1 MYSYIHYRTKHLCMT
16 KSWATTIR
24 TPIED
29 FGRLSRTA
37 WHRASIENSEV
48 QRHST
53 SVAGARRRVCAHCAL
68 VGPVHRHPC
77 TPLYTVHTHSEDEK
91 MCRIFS
97 TKTVRMRVYVY
108 ILDDDICSFR
118 PRRAPQCWRVSS
130 PRLGRASSAGS
141 RVPVTRLVEHRSR
154 DHGNGGTS
162 EPGCWWAGLGRHASS
177 SSGVSALPALPCE
190 RSDSGAGWLLCR
202 VARAD

>member
-1 MYSYIHYRTKHLCMT
+1 MYSYVRTRDKASVHDKILGHHNSYPQSKT
-16 KSWATTIR
+16 
-24 TPIED
+24 

-37 WHRASIENSEV
+37 SIARALKI
-48 QRHST
+48 QRSRGT
-53 SVAGARRRVCAHCAL
+53 LRSVAGARRRVCAHCAL

-141 RVPVTRLVEHRSR
+141 RVPVTRLVEHRLARSR
-154 DHGNGGTS
+154 
-162 EPGCWWAGLGRHASS
+162 E
-177 SSGVSALPALPCE
+177 
-190 RSDSGAGWLLCR
+190 
-202 VARAD
+202 